1 MIEIY
6 SVQCVFYQLIRAL
19 FSALVVAVVVVD
31 FFLLFICM
39 EFLVMLFDMNL
50 LTTNFKSAVD

>member
-19 FSALVVAVVVVD
+19 FSALVVAVVVD